1 MIQRKKK
8 TCLKCNK
15 EIEAMD
21 LHKVV
26 MYIVQDEFTDHHY
39 EHVECP
45 DNFTI

>member
-1 MIQRKKK
+1 MIQSKKK
-8 TCLKCNK
+8 TCLKCKK
-15 EIEAMD
+15 EIVMME

-26 MYIVQDEFTDHHY
+26 MYIIEDELTDHHY